1 MVRIYALLTAGFLLF
16 SSCKVSSEKNPCEG
30 IMCDYM
36 APICKFRLVTPGTGH
51 DLVYGPYARIPL
63 DSISIRMKDTA
74 IQVKQ
79 VIDTPNNTALLYF
92 PVLGPQSLRIG
103 RPDKATL
110 DKLNFLTRSVGCC
123 GTEIYSLQLNDNPV
137 AVAKDSNN
145 VYLIPYNL

>member
-1 MVRIYALLTAGFLLF
+1 MVRIYSLLTAGLLLF
-16 SSCKVSSEKNPCEG
+16 ASCKVSSEKNPCEG

-36 APICKFRLVTPGTGH
+36 APTCKFRLVEPGTGH

-63 DSISIRMKDTA
+63 DSISIRMKDT
-74 IQVKQ
+74 ILQVKQ
-79 VIDTPNNTALLYF
+79 VIDTPNNTALLFF
-92 PVLGPQSLRIG
+92 PVPGPQSLRVG

-137 AVAKDSNN
+137 AVPKDNNN

>member
-1 MVRIYALLTAGFLLF
+1 MVRIYSLLMAGLLLF
-16 SSCKVSSEKNPCEG
+16 ASCEVSSEKNPCDG

-36 APICKFRLVTPGTGH
+36 APICKFRLVEPGTGR
-51 DLVYGPYARIPL
+51 DLVYGPYARILL
-63 DSISIRMKDTA
+63 DSIKIQMKDTS

-92 PVLGPQSLRIG
+92 SVLGPQSLRVG
-103 RPDKATL
+103 RPDKVTL

-137 AVAKDSNN
+137 AVPKDSNN
-145 VYLIPYNL
+145 IYLIPYNL

>member
-1 MVRIYALLTAGFLLF
+1 MVRIYSLLIAGLFLF
-16 SSCKVSSEKNPCEG
+16 AACKSSSEKNPCEG

-36 APICKFRLVTPGTGH
+36 APVCKFRLVAPGTSH

-63 DSISIRMKDTA
+63 DSIKIQMQDTT

-92 PVLGPQSLRIG
+92 YLLGPQSLRVG
-103 RPDKATL
+103 TPDKATL

-123 GTEIYSLQLNDNPV
+123 GTEIYSLRLNDNPV
-137 AVAKDSNN
+137 AVPRDSNN
-145 VYLIPYNL
+145 VYLIPYNF

>member
-1 MVRIYALLTAGFLLF
+1 
-16 SSCKVSSEKNPCEG
+16 
-30 IMCDYM
+30 
-36 APICKFRLVTPGTGH
+36 
-51 DLVYGPYARIPL
+51 
-63 DSISIRMKDTA
+63 MKDTT

-92 PVLGPQSLRIG
+92 SVFGPQSLRIG

-123 GTEIYSLQLNDNPV
+123 GIEIYSLQLNDNPV
-137 AVAKDSNN
+137 AVSKDSNN